1 MCPLHFPPKT
11 KLVLGSWEEGFPSCI
26 SRCAMSIVNGHF
38 LQVLQI
44 SVHDAAKLI
53 CVSFLE
59 VMLQVDPAPVSK
71 LSMFFFFP
79 FFPVYNAVFTMF
91 TCRLPGLR
99 AVPFDLPGTEFLWT
113 FPENRKRKELLSTVF
128 FVEHALL
135 QITSSKRFS
144 ARLVMKGTTQ
154 VG

>member
-71 LSMFFFFP
+71 LSMFFFFLFSLCTMQCSLCLHAGYP
-79 FFPVYNAVFTMF
+79 ACELFPSI
-91 TCRLPGLR
+91 
-99 AVPFDLPGTEFLWT
+99 FLEQSS
-113 FPENRKRKELLSTVF
+113 FGPSQKIGKERNFCQPSSLLSMRCCKSLLPSVF
-128 FVEHALL
+128 L
-135 QITSSKRFS
+135 QDWS
-144 ARLVMKGTTQ
+144 
-154 VG
+154 

>member
-71 LSMFFFFP
+71 LSMFFFS
-79 FFPVYNAVFTMF
+79 FFPCVQCSVHYVYMPVTRPAS
-91 TCRLPGLR
+91 CSLR
-99 AVPFDLPGTEFLWT
+99 SSWNRVPLDLP
-113 FPENRKRKELLSTVF
+113 RKSEK
-128 FVEHALL
+128 
-135 QITSSKRFS
+135 
-144 ARLVMKGTTQ
+144 KGTS
-154 VG
+154 VNRLLC